1 MDMGLAA
8 LGALVERLVRHTELP
23 AEAAAALREA
33 AHTQRAVDAGQ
44 IISRQGERPR
54 ECHLIAE
61 GFAMRHKIASGGR
74 RQILSIDMA
83 GDFISLDQL
92 FVTEADYNVQALSR
106 CTFVALEKNAFR
118 AIVDEHPA
126 LSRAFCVELVHQAAI
141 YREWLANLGARDPR
155 TRIAHLLC
163 EIGYRLEAAKLG
175 SRLDYEL
182 PITQEQLADAVG
194 LSLIHVTRTLKALEG
209 EGLIVRARRSIK
221 VHDLS
226 RLCSAGDFNASYLNL
241 SA

>member
-1 MDMGLAA
+1 MDTGLAA

-23 AEAAAALREA
+23 AEAVAALREA
-33 AHTQRAVDAGQ
+33 AHMQRTVEAGQ
-44 IISRQGERPR
+44 IHSRQGERPR
-54 ECHLIAE
+54 ECHLVAE

-83 GDFISLDQL
+83 GDFVGLDQM
-92 FVTEADYNVQALSR
+92 FVSEADYNVQALSR
-106 CTFVALEKNAFR
+106 CTVLALEREALR
-118 AIVDEHPA
+118 GLLDAHPA
-126 LSRAFCVELVHQAAI
+126 LARALCVELVHQATI

-163 EIGYRLEAAKLG
+163 EIGCRLEAAQLG
-175 SRLDYEL
+175 SRLEYDL

-194 LSLIHVTRTLKALEG
+194 LSLIHVTRTLKALER

-221 VHDLS
+221 VQDLS
-226 RLCSAGDFNASYLNL
+226 RLCSAGDFNSSYLNL
-241 SA
+241 AA